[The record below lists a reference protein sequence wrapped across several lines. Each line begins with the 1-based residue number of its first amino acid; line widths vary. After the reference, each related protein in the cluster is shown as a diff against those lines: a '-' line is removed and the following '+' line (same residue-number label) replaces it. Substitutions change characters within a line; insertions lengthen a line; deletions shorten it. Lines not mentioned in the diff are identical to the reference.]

1 MPELRSLSTS
11 DASDG
16 LLAQIRALMDDAF
29 GSEFTEED
37 WDHTTGGTH
46 FFVQEEGTVVAH
58 ASVIERAI
66 EIEGRPFRTGYVEGV
81 ASASALQ
88 GRGLGST
95 AMGAAT
101 AFIRDRFELGA
112 LGTDR
117 HSFYERLGWERWRGP
132 TYVRRGTEMD
142 RCEEEDD
149 AVMVLRFGPS
159 AGVPLET
166 AISCEE
172 RPGEDW

>member
-1 MPELRSLSTS
+1 MPELRSLPTS
-11 DASDG
+11 DASDE

-37 WDHTTGGTH
+37 WDHTTGGMH
-46 FFVQEEGTVVAH
+46 FFVEEDGAVAAH
-58 ASVIERAI
+58 ASVIERTI
-66 EIEGRPFRTGYVEGV
+66 EIDRRPFRTGYVEGV
-81 ASASALQ
+81 AAASALQ
-88 GRGLGST
+88 GRGLGSI

-101 AFIRDRFELGA
+101 GFIRDGFELGA

-132 TYVRRGTEMD
+132 AYVRRGSEMD
-142 RCEEEDD
+142 RTEEEDD

-159 AGVPLET
+159 AGAPLEAT
-166 AISCEE
+166 ISCEE